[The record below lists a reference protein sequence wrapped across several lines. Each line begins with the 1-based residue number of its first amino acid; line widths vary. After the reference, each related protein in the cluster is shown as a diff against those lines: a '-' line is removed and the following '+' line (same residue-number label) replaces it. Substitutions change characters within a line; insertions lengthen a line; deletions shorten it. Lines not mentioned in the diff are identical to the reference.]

1 MASISAVR
9 SAVVVGADVVVV
21 AVVVSETAIAVVAGW
36 EVSGAVAGVAW
47 VVVQAPSRRAEAT
60 IDRTTG
66 FRIVVPTLREGCCAS
81 RGMARKVF
89 PDRR

>member
-1 MASISAVR
+1 MVVVDADVVPV
-9 SAVVVGADVVVV
+9 VVVG
-21 AVVVSETAIAVVAGW
+21 SETAIVVTTGW

-47 VVVQAPSRRAEAT
+47 VVQAPSRRAEAT

-66 FRIVVPTLREGCCAS
+66 FRIVVLTLRERCSAS
-81 RGMARKVF
+81 RGSTRKVF